1 MLHPREP
8 VPYFSFVLRG
18 KVQVLW
24 QITSAST
31 RAFELPRGMDHGDS
45 FFAAS
50 FVTLSAAQRLLPQG
64 RDKVEN
70 FLKVKA
76 RFYHLKKLYT

>member
-1 MLHPREP
+1 MVKPREP
-8 VPYFSFVLRG
+8 VPFFSFVMRG

-24 QITSAST
+24 QITST

-50 FVTLSAAQRLLPQG
+50 FVTLSAAQRLLPRG
-64 RDKVEN
+64 REKVEN
-70 FLKVKA
+70 FLKVT
-76 RFYHLKKLYT
+76 LQVLLS